1 MELGTLV
8 GFVFTLLIFS
18 YLLGDNILYRLA
30 INVFVGVAAAYT
42 IIIIVQGVLLP
53 LLDSTGEL
61 ILFIVALILT
71 GLLLAKPIRGLT
83 SITNLSLA
91 FLIAVG
97 TAVAVAGAITGT
109 LIPLTQATGTA
120 TDAQGLVNGVL
131 IVVGVVTSLLYFQ
144 YSARTN
150 ALGEAERGRLNRI
163 IATVGQG
170 FIAVTLG
177 ALYGTAIL
185 TSLTLLTERMSFITS
200 ILQ

>member
-1 MELGTLV
+1 
-8 GFVFTLLIFS
+8 
-18 YLLGDNILYRLA
+18 
-30 INVFVGVAAAYT
+30 
-42 IIIIVQGVLLP
+42 VLLP

>member
-42 IIIIVQGVLLP
+42 VIIIVQGVLLP
-53 LLDSTGEL
+53 LLDTTGEIISFL
-61 ILFIVALILT
+61 VALVLT
-71 GLLLAKPIRGLT
+71 GLLLIKPISSLT
-83 SITNLSLA
+83 GITNLSLA

-109 LIPLTQATGTA
+109 LIPLTSATGTA
-120 TDAQGLVNGVL
+120 VSSQGIVNGV
-131 IVVGVVTSLLYFQ
+131 IVVVGVVTSLLYFQ
-144 YSARTN
+144 HSARIN
-150 ALGEAERGRLNRI
+150 ALGDAERGRLNRI
-163 IATVGQG
+163 IATLGQS
-170 FIAVTLG
+170 FIAITLG

-185 TSLTLLTERMSFITS
+185 TSLTLLTERMSFMTS
-200 ILQ
+200 MFQ